1 MIKGGLGM
9 AEMTIQTFFTT
20 VTGVVSG
27 LVTASA
33 AFIADLYSSNVI
45 GQIIVTLGIA
55 SAVISLGY
63 SLFLRKR
70 KVR

>member
-1 MIKGGLGM
+1 ME
-9 AEMTIQTFFTT
+9 EMTIQTFFTT
-20 VTGVVSG
+20 VTSVVSG

-33 AFIADLYSSNVI
+33 NFVANLYSANVI

-55 SAVISLGY
+55 SAVIGLGY

>member
-1 MIKGGLGM
+1 MG
-9 AEMTIQTFFTT
+9 EMTIQTFFNS
-20 VTGVVSG
+20 VTSVVSG

-33 AFIADLYSSNVI
+33 SFIGDLYGANVI

>member
-1 MIKGGLGM
+1 M

>member
-1 MIKGGLGM
+1 MG
-9 AEMTIQTFFTT
+9 EMTIQTFFTT

-33 AFIADLYSSNVI
+33 SFIADLYSSNVI
-45 GQIIVTLGIA
+45 GQIVVTLGIA

-70 KVR
+70 KVK

>member
-1 MIKGGLGM
+1 M

-27 LVTASA
+27 LVTSSA

>member
-1 MIKGGLGM
+1 MG
-9 AEMTIQTFFTT
+9 EMTVETFFTT
-20 VTGVVSG
+20 VTDVVSG

-33 AFIADLYSSNVI
+33 SFIADLYSSNVI
-45 GQIIVTLGIA
+45 GQIVVTLGIA
-55 SAVISLGY
+55 SAVIGLGY

>member
-1 MIKGGLGM
+1 M
-9 AEMTIQTFFTT
+9 AEMTIQTFFTA

-27 LVTASA
+27 LVTSSA
-33 AFIADLYSSNVI
+33 AFIGDLYSSNVI

>member
-1 MIKGGLGM
+1 MG
-9 AEMTIQTFFTT
+9 EMTIQTFFTT
-20 VTGVVSG
+20 VSGVVSG

-33 AFIADLYSSNVI
+33 GFIADLYSSNVI

>member
-1 MIKGGLGM
+1 M
-9 AEMTIQTFFTT
+9 AEMTIQTFFTS
-20 VTGVVSG
+20 VTSVVSG

-33 AFIADLYSSNVI
+33 SFIADLYSSNVI